1 MSGALGPS
9 QSPMHQSSIPLEPV
23 GATEDPRAAV
33 SGSHLL
39 VVDPVV
45 DGARLTADMAARGV
59 QVTVTD
65 STIDGLVQ
73 FGRHRPTTV
82 VVSSAA
88 SGLPPARFVQV
99 LLRFADPFV
108 IAVLDRDG
116 AEDVG
121 ELVMAGSSAVIER
134 PYDASSVWELFQ
146 GTKHPLQ
153 HAALLVVGPLE
164 LDARAFA
171 VKVHGERVRDL
182 PHKEF
187 ELLRTLM
194 DHAPDVVSDDEL
206 RLSAW
211 GAGGGQILDNT
222 VAVHVAR
229 LRSRL
234 EGAARIRR
242 VRGQGYAL
250 AVD

>member
-1 MSGALGPS
+1 MRGALGP
-9 QSPMHQSSIPLEPV
+9 
-23 GATEDPRAAV
+23 
-33 SGSHLL
+33 SHLL
-39 VVDPVV
+39 VVDPMV
-45 DGARLTADMAARGV
+45 DGARLTADMAIRGV

-65 STIDGLVQ
+65 SSIDGLVQ
-73 FGRHRPTTV
+73 FGRHRPATV

-88 SGLPPARFVQV
+88 SGLPSARFVQV

-116 AEDVG
+116 AEEVR

-146 GTKHPLQ
+146 GSKHPL
-153 HAALLVVGPLE
+153 HDTALVVVGPLE
-164 LDARAFA
+164 LHARAFV
-171 VKVHGERVRDL
+171 VKVNGERLRDL
-182 PHKEF
+182 PLKEF

-194 DHAPDVVSDDEL
+194 DRAPDVVSDDEL

-222 VAVHVAR
+222 LAVHVAR

-234 EGAARIRR
+234 HGTARIRR
-242 VRGQGYAL
+242 VRGRGYAL
-250 AVD
+250 ALD

>member
-1 MSGALGPS
+1 MGGVLGP
-9 QSPMHQSSIPLEPV
+9 
-23 GATEDPRAAV
+23 
-33 SGSHLL
+33 SHLL

-45 DGARLTADMAARGV
+45 DGARLSADMAGHGV
-59 QVTVTD
+59 HVTVTD

-73 FGRHRPTTV
+73 FGRHRPSTV

-116 AEDVG
+116 AGEVG

-134 PYDASSVWELFQ
+134 PYDATSVWGLFR
-146 GTKHPLQ
+146 GDRHPL
-153 HAALLVVGPLE
+153 HDAALVVVGPLE

-171 VKVHGERVRDL
+171 VRVSGERVRDL
-182 PHKEF
+182 PLKEF

-194 DHAPDVVSDDEL
+194 ERAPDVVPDDEL

-222 VAVHVAR
+222 LAVHVAR

-234 EGAARIRR
+234 EGTARIRR
-242 VRGQGYAL
+242 VRGRGYAL
-250 AVD
+250 ALD